1 VEAGMT
7 PMEAIHAA
15 TVNGA
20 ANLGKTDV
28 LGTIE
33 PGKYGDLV
41 AVEGDP
47 LSDITELEDIDFVM
61 KEGVV
66 YKM

>member
-1 VEAGMT
+1 M
-7 PMEAIHAA
+7 
-15 TVNGA
+15 
-20 ANLGKTDV
+20 LGS
-28 LGTIE
+28 IA

-47 LSDITELEDIDFVM
+47 LTDIRELEDIDFVM

-66 YKM
+66 YKAP